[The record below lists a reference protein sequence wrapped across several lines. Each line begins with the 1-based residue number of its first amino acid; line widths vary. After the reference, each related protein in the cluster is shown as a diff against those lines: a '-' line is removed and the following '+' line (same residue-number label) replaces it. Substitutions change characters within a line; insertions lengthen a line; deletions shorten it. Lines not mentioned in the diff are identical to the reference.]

1 MTQETI
7 HPTNGECVAAGA
19 EFARNNGEEA
29 WNALCDSWGMD
40 RNDSKRE
47 EIFVAGLAMGFVE
60 CLKIVRDTF
69 ADEDGLES
77 EEAEQST

>member
-1 MTQETI
+1 
-7 HPTNGECVAAGA
+7 
-19 EFARNNGEEA
+19 
-29 WNALCDSWGMD
+29 
-40 RNDSKRE
+40 
-47 EIFVAGLAMGFVE
+47 MGFVE